1 MHWFQCLVTVSTQ
14 AQHPLSL
21 HTPIRDLT
29 AGARAAFAPHSAA
42 MCRTRMQEHEPMDR
56 AATETRIAAIIA
68 PFNKKGVEIA
78 DATTFAG
85 DLEFDSLTV
94 MDFVAAVEDEFDI
107 IISMN
112 QQAEIENYGQ
122 LIDAVVKLQD

>member
-1 MHWFQCLVTVSTQ
+1 MER
-14 AQHPLSL
+14 AQVDAR
-21 HTPIRDLT
+21 IRTLI
-29 AGARAAFAPHSAA
+29 
-42 MCRTRMQEHEPMDR
+42 E
-56 AATETRIAAIIA
+56 

-78 DATTFAG
+78 DGTTFAG

-94 MDFVAAVEDEFDI
+94 MDFVAAIEDEFDI

-122 LIDAVVKLQD
+122 LVDAVVKLQR